1 MTKNQF
7 GGNKQKSQAR
17 KFVQPKK
24 DVAIKLRLVEN
35 ECEYYAIVKKLLG
48 NGRCLVHT
56 HDDKEKNCVIRGKFR
71 GRKKRDNVLK
81 VGSWVLVD
89 VRDWTSE
96 NSKDCDL
103 LEVYTDI
110 EKDKLKNS
118 SLSINW
124 NILTKNDNHVDAILK
139 ENNTT
144 DIHFMDENEEE
155 YQEIIEN
162 SMKNKENIIKKE
174 EYEYNID
181 DI

>member
-17 KFVQPKK
+17 KFIQQK
-24 DVAIKLRLVEN
+24 DKSNTLRFSEN
-35 ECEYYAIVKKLLG
+35 NCEHYAIVKKLLG

-56 HDDKEKNCVIRGKFR
+56 HENKEKNCIIRGKFR
-71 GRKKRDNVLK
+71 GRKKRDNTLK

-89 VRDWTSE
+89 TRDWQSSE
-96 NSKDCDL
+96 SQDCDL

-110 EKDKLKNS
+110 EKDKLKS
-118 SLSINW
+118 SQLPINW
-124 NILTKNDNHVDAILK
+124 GILDANNYHVDALLK

-144 DIHFMDENEEE
+144 DVYFMNENEEE
-155 YQEIIEN
+155 Y
-162 SMKNKENIIKKE
+162 ENIINKSMENNENKITKE